1 LEKGTQNAFEIT
13 NDESSKHMWSNP
25 LLGPWNVG
33 EEVCTKAFFSFLF
46 FCHQCYHI
54 SSKIF
59 LGSFPLKCSAFS
71 SVKFLKLFF
80 KQSFPL

>member
-33 EEVCTKAFFSFLF
+33 EEVCTKAFFFFSFLLSPMLSYIIQNLLGLISLEM
-46 FCHQCYHI
+46 FCLQFC
-54 SSKIF
+54 KIPEIVF
-59 LGSFPLKCSAFS
+59 
-71 SVKFLKLFF
+71 
-80 KQSFPL
+80 